1 MKTVIKKEHAEL
13 FDVEVKDGY
22 TLAKNGVKYYIS
34 LQKHLFVCTDIDVP
48 EDVVEVAFSSPA
60 TIKIDRGINKSFPNV
75 KTLIIDS
82 NVDEISIPNELFPNV
97 IEVISCD

>member
-13 FDVEVKDGY
+13 FDVEDKDGY

-48 EDVVEVAFSSPA
+48 EDVVEVAFFI
-60 TIKIDRGINKSFPNV
+60 TGNN
-75 KTLIIDS
+75 
-82 NVDEISIPNELFPNV
+82 
-97 IEVISCD
+97 

>member
-13 FDVEVKDGY
+13 FDVEDKDGY

-48 EDVVEVAFSSPA
+48 DDVVEAC
-60 TIKIDRGINKSFPNV
+60 
-75 KTLIIDS
+75 IIL
-82 NVDEISIPNELFPNV
+82 PCKFRT
-97 IEVISCD
+97 C